1 MYYIEKNNKIVLFNE
16 NRKKIEDTMVFI
28 PEYQDLEIKETDRP
42 IVDFEFADTEEYQ
55 KKEEQKEKE
64 RVARLKMT
72 PLDFLKCLQGIGV
85 TYEQI
90 KQLCDSNSQ
99 VDMELKFCNHVYRG
113 NPLLDQLAGQ
123 FNVTSEQLD
132 TLFKTYGG

>member
-1 MYYIEKNNKIVLFNE
+1 MYYIEKDNKIVLFDE
-16 NRKKIEDTMVFI
+16 SRKKIEDTMVFI

-42 IVDFEFADTEEYQ
+42 IANFEFADTEEYQ